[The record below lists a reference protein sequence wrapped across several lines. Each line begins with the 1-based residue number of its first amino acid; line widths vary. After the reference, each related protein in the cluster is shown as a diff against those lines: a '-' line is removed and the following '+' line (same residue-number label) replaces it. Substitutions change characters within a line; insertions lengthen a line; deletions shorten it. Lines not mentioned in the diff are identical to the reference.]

1 MDLSFGLRFQ
11 YVNVFLRI
19 CILQECKPKK
29 MDTSTTQTVLACGP
43 WWLVLYHI
51 LCSQGIA
58 MWVWESL
65 KLHWLILRPLPRKA
79 GCGDRRCR
87 SWKWPNESTNS
98 TFCCFFAHEWL
109 RNCFYIGFSLE
120 VFWILEAINKKR
132 DEWYQ
137 AEFKLI
143 HIHRYLRY
151 PWGRYVQKIAVY
163 TVSIF
168 SFRFVKYPSSLSLCQ
183 KWLGR
188 RIFTAIF
195 LVQHPGPEVVRP
207 KMVLIL
213 SSGTRRGVLC
223 GVVFCYPH
231 FWDRCQNRNPPKPK
245 SCLYKINQDSLAFLT
260 NPRQWVGWA
269 VFFFPATLPWNL

>member
-19 CILQECKPKK
+19 CILQECKPQK

-43 WWLVLYHI
+43 WWLVLYHV

-98 TFCCFFAHEWL
+98 TFCCFLAHGWL

-120 VFWILEAINKKR
+120 VWILEAIDKKR

-151 PWGRYVQKIAVY
+151 PWGRYGWKLPWFY
-163 TVSIF
+163 THYTCWFARWIYIVTSTWPHSEKGPKAFYKSI
-168 SFRFVKYPSSLSLCQ
+168 R
-183 KWLGR
+183 
-188 RIFTAIF
+188 
-195 LVQHPGPEVVRP
+195 
-207 KMVLIL
+207 IL
-213 SSGTRRGVLC
+213 SKKLQS
-223 GVVFCYPH
+223 
-231 FWDRCQNRNPPKPK
+231 
-245 SCLYKINQDSLAFLT
+245 ISL
-260 NPRQWVGWA
+260 
-269 VFFFPATLPWNL
+269 